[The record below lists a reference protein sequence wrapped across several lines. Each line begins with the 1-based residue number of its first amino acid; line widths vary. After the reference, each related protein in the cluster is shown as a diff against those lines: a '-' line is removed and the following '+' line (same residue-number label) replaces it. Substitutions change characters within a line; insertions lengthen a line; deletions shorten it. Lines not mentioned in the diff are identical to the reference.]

1 MGRMIRSLRLM
12 NLNVNLRASLRA
24 SLCGLC
30 TTAPLLF
37 LGLFL
42 ILSRPA
48 EATSL
53 GGILVL
59 SHQNEPFLAV
69 LEVNDVSPAEFS
81 KLSVVALGSSQKAAA
96 DSPTP
101 PKVLLRTFWMDS
113 PKSDA
118 LSPKAKANGPAQA
131 SEHEEAFQNP
141 QNPQN
146 RQYLLRIEG
155 PQALVADVALLDLRL
170 HWGSGELRRDYVLLL
185 NPPLIPDWVVQLG
198 QSASAIALKIRP
210 PHTSLNQVLVALKD
224 KNADAFV
231 NGNVNRLRAGVSLA
245 VPNVDE
251 VNQVAAEQA
260 AQVIQQDNQAF
271 AEFRESSRKNRV
283 TSNQPSK
290 NAHSDSLTLS
300 RASSANAKSDE
311 AAVSQLAKAKQEQA
325 QKARWLELQK
335 TAKDLTSIQQNTLP

>member
-1 MGRMIRSLRLM
+1 MIRSLRLM
-12 NLNVNLRASLRA
+12 NRSVNLRVSFF
-24 SLCGLC
+24 GLC
-30 TTAPLLF
+30 STALILF
-37 LGLFL
+37 LMV
-42 ILSRPA
+42 SHPA

-81 KLSVVALGSSQKAAA
+81 KLSVVALGASQKATS

-101 PKVLLRTFWMDS
+101 PKVLLRTFLVDS

-118 LSPKAKANGPAQA
+118 LLLKAPPQA
-131 SEHEEAFQNP
+131 SEPGEAFQP
-141 QNPQN
+141 PPNPQN
-146 RQYLLRIEG
+146 RPYLLRIEG
-155 PQALVADVALLDLRL
+155 TQALMADVALLDLRL

-185 NPPLIPDWVVQLG
+185 NPPLMPDWVVQPG

-283 TSNQPSK
+283 TSNQPTK
-290 NAHSDSLTLS
+290 NAHPDSLTLS
-300 RASSANAKSDE
+300 RAASSNAKSEE
-311 AAVSQLAKAKQEQA
+311 AAASQLAKTKQEQA

-335 TAKDLTSIQQNTLP
+335 TARDLKSIQQNTPP

>member
-1 MGRMIRSLRLM
+1 MGRMIRSLRPM
-12 NLNVNLRASLRA
+12 NRSVNLRVSP
-24 SLCGLC
+24 CGLC
-30 TTAPLLF
+30 STALILF
-37 LGLFL
+37 LMV
-42 ILSRPA
+42 SRPA
-48 EATSL
+48 EATAL
-53 GGILVL
+53 GGMLVL

-81 KLSVVALGSSQKAAA
+81 KLSVVAWGSSQKVAS

-118 LSPKAKANGPAQA
+118 LSPKTPPQA
-131 SEHEEAFQNP
+131 GEPGETFQNP
-141 QNPQN
+141 PNPQN
-146 RQYLLRIEG
+146 RQLLLRIEG
-155 PQALVADVALLDLRL
+155 TQALMADVALLDLRL
-170 HWGSGELRRDYVLLL
+170 HWGFGELRRDYVLLL
-185 NPPLIPDWVVQLG
+185 NPPLIPDWVVQPG

-224 KNADAFV
+224 KNAGAFV
-231 NGNVNRLRAGVSLA
+231 NGNVNRLRAGVSLS

-260 AQVIQQDNQAF
+260 NQVIQQDHQAF

-283 TSNQPSK
+283 TSNPPSQ
-290 NAHSDSLTLS
+290 NGHPDSLTLS
-300 RASSANAKSDE
+300 RAAASSAKLDE
-311 AAVSQLAKAKQEQA
+311 VAASQLAKAKQEQA

-335 TAKDLTSIQQNTLP
+335 TAKDLKSIQQNTPP